1 MKNKKIIWYGGYI
14 AAALV
19 ILIIVVTD
27 LPEVADAGLAILFA
41 VLFSASHV
49 SLWHDKMM
57 EKDKDYRIEV
67 MDERNIAIKE
77 KAGNITNMIN
87 MTLLGI
93 ITVAFIFM
101 DYIIPA
107 IFTGGMAAI
116 QPVILILVSN
126 SIEKKM

>member
-1 MKNKKIIWYGGYI
+1 MKRNKIWYLGYGI
-14 AAALV
+14 AAILV
-19 ILIIVVTD
+19 IILFAAD
-27 LPEVADAGLAILFA
+27 LSEPVKLGLSILFA
-41 VLFSASHV
+41 VIFSVSHTQI
-49 SLWHDKMM
+49 LHHKML
-57 EKDKDYRIEV
+57 KTDSDYRIQV
-67 MDERNIAIKE
+67 LDERNIAIKE